1 MYKEV
6 PIRLSADFSEETF
19 IDQKGVARYIQSD
32 EREKTK
38 TKNTLPS
45 KVIIQIWRRESFTDT
60 KKLEEFST
68 TKVDLQETLQGLFQV
83 EKKRPQLEIWS

>member
-32 EREKTK
+32 EREKTN

-45 KVIIQIWRRESFTDT
+45 KVIIQI
-60 KKLEEFST
+60 
-68 TKVDLQETLQGLFQV
+68 
-83 EKKRPQLEIWS
+83 